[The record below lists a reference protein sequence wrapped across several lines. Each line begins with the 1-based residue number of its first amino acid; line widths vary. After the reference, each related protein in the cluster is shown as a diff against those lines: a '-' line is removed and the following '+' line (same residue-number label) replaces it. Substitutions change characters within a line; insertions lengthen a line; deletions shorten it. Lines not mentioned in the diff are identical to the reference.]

1 MLVAKDV
8 EDRQVGSDYVIVFRV
23 HFWDDFARR
32 QFSRLQEQAGNA
44 DIYILVDETRGP
56 VTGIEHDKVLRIT
69 ERDIIAQGFA
79 RAGEGGLFWFNGDYP
94 FYYFRRLFAGYR
106 YYLCLEY
113 DVVFNVATDV
123 FMRQVIA
130 DGTDFVGLTKG
141 DAPPQWQ
148 WSHTCLDTYRLE
160 DVRSQLISLSVF
172 SGRALD
178 VLAARRLELSRTH
191 REGDAWPYCEGFVP
205 TELALAGMTN
215 YGALTLRQHRLL

>member
-1 MLVAKDV
+1 MNLGRCKDSVMLVAKDG

-32 QFSRLQEQAGNA
+32 QFSRLQEQAGKA

-56 VTGIEHDKVLRIT
+56 VTGIEHDNVLRIT
-69 ERDIIAQGFA
+69 ERDIVAQGFA

-94 FYYFRRLFAGYR
+94 FYYFRQLFADYR

-130 DGTDFVGLTKG
+130 
-141 DAPPQWQ
+141 
-148 WSHTCLDTYRLE
+148 
-160 DVRSQLISLSVF
+160 
-172 SGRALD
+172 
-178 VLAARRLELSRTH
+178 
-191 REGDAWPYCEGFVP
+191 
-205 TELALAGMTN
+205 
-215 YGALTLRQHRLL
+215 